1 MSDFVRVGEEVMCC
15 VLVECGAAG
24 ITSVSSVRPNLGHH
38 VSSSGPSDHE
48 KMIPVPQF
56 GMMFEF
62 PVGGISGW
70 VRGYAMKAPV
80 EGALSLKIYRFDMIS
95 SKL

>member
-1 MSDFVRVGEEVMCC
+1 
-15 VLVECGAAG
+15 
-24 ITSVSSVRPNLGHH
+24 
-38 VSSSGPSDHE
+38 
-48 KMIPVPQF
+48 MIPVPQF

-80 EGALSLKIYRFDMIS
+80 EGALSLQPIVAPRPGTN
-95 SKL
+95 LLPGTALR